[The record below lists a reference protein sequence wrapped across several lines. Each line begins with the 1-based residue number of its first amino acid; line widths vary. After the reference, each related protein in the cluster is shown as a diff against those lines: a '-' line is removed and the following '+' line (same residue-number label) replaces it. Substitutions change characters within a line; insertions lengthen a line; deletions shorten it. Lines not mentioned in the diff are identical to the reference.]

1 MGRKLGA
8 VPRFWGG
15 AGSSSNTK
23 SPGLRPT
30 SVPSG
35 ILMHPSNRL
44 ATIEIGRKFG
54 RGLRRL
60 FWEGRWVPI
69 EHSVAWTTAHLRTKC
84 RLDLSNRLT
93 TKDMSRKL
101 GRRFSPLFWRGELGP
116 HLTQCGQG
124 RGLPARQVSSGS
136 IQPFGHNT
144 PTSQTNRTVRQGRQD
159 RTTIG

>member
-44 ATIEIGRKFG
+44 ATIEMGRKFA
-54 RGLRRL
+54 RGYAAFLGGEMGPHRAQCGL
-60 FWEGRWVPI
+60 D
-69 EHSVAWTTAHLRTKC
+69 TAHLRTKC
-84 RLDLSNRLT
+84 RLDLSNRLA

-101 GRRFSPLFWRGELGP
+101 GRGLRPYF
-116 HLTQCGQG
+116 GQG
-124 RGLPARQVSSGS
+124 SWVP
-136 IQPFGHNT
+136 I
-144 PTSQTNRTVRQGRQD
+144 
-159 RTTIG
+159 